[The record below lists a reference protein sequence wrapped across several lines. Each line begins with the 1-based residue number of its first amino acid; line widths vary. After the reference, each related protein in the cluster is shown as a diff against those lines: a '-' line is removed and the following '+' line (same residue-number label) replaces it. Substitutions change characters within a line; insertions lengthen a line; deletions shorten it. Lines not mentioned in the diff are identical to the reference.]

1 MPYVTAADETELYVK
16 EWGPSDGRPVILI
29 HGWPLN
35 ADSFD
40 DITLGLANAGFR
52 AIAYD
57 RRGFGRSDQPWEGYD
72 YDTLADDLAAVI
84 EQCDAE
90 DAAIVGFSMGGGEV
104 ARYLSKHGAANV
116 KQVALISSVVPFMLK
131 TADNPNGVDQSV
143 FDGMAEEMKDDR
155 AAFIHTFAKGF
166 FGVGYLTSP
175 VSDAV
180 LDGFFQS
187 AMLAGLHPTLA
198 SAKAFATTD
207 FRTDTSAF
215 TIPTLIIHGTADQ
228 TVPIDSSAREAIKHI
243 PHAQMIEYDG
253 APHGILVT
261 HKSEVLR
268 DLLAFLNDEEVS
280 AGQEPSGADRIDPT
294 IVGLQ
299 PVY

>member
-35 ADSFD
+35 ADSWD

-57 RRGFGRSDQPWEGYD
+57 RRGFGRSDQPWDGYN

-90 DAAIVGFSMGGGEV
+90 DAAIIGFSMGGGEV
-104 ARYLSKHGAANV
+104 ARYLSKHGSANIS
-116 KQVALISSVVPFMLK
+116 QAALIASVVPFMLK
-131 TADNPNGVDQSV
+131 SANNPAGVDQSV
-143 FDGMAEEMKDDR
+143 FDGMTDGMKDDR
-155 AAFIHTFAKGF
+155 AAFMQTFAKGF
-166 FGVGYLTSP
+166 FGVGFLKSP

-187 AMLAGLHPTLA
+187 AMMAGLHPTLA
-198 SAKAFATTD
+198 CAKAFATTD
-207 FRTDTSAF
+207 FRPDMAAF
-215 TIPTLIIHGTADQ
+215 TVPTLIIHGTSDQ
-228 TVPIDSSAREAIKHI
+228 TVPIDASAREAIKHI
-243 PHAQMIEYDG
+243 PHAKLIEYDG
-253 APHGILVT
+253 APHGVLVT
-261 HKSEVLR
+261 HKAEVLR
-268 DLLAFLNDEEVS
+268 DLLAFLNGDEVS
-280 AGQEPSGADRIDPT
+280 TGQEIPGTDRIDPT
-294 IVGLQ
+294 IAGLQ